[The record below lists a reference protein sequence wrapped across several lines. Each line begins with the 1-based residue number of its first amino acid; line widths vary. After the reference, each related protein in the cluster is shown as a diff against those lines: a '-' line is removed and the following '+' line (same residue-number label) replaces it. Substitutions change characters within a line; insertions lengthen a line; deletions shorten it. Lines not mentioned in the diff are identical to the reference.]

1 MRNPFKTLFS
11 CVLGSFQTEKII
23 GRNVEVSRKLC
34 DIRRRRIAFAFFPIT
49 DDPQTDFQIFGDGG
63 LRKTSFFSKFDQPF
77 SKNLHDII
85 IQEIVVFCKIFY
97 DVFVRVRQL

>member
-1 MRNPFKTLFS
+1 
-11 CVLGSFQTEKII
+11 
-23 GRNVEVSRKLC
+23 
-34 DIRRRRIAFAFFPIT
+34 
-49 DDPQTDFQIFGDGG
+49 

-77 SKNLHDII
+77 SKNLHNII